1 MMVKDKTLKKNQPP
15 RYDTFCSTASVVSD
29 SVNSYPDSYLEH
41 KPSRKISYKLMY
53 LKKKYKLMAGKSSY
67 LCGSTIGL
75 GNVSLEG
82 DKCKNSTMSGVRHCE
97 SIHQCRICASKILSQ
112 RQLEIESTNKEHL
125 KTGGSVLL
133 VSLTIK
139 NSKYDTFESLLGSTK
154 NKTGIL
160 WAYSNLSYKYKR
172 RFKKLLDLYSV
183 VFSVRVFESTWGV
196 NGFHV
201 HTHSLFY
208 LQRKLSEQELLDFK
222 LQFYKLWKLS
232 LKDVGLTCNF
242 EHGVDVQ
249 DGGNAGK
256 YIAKW
261 SGSSELSSGH
271 VKKAKNGNFT
281 ISQLENLLLDE
292 TQTDLPSDQV
302 KAVLREY
309 YKGCYKKKFMTWS
322 GNIELKNKYLESA
335 KIKELSDEECV
346 ESSDILS
353 KHKVVI
359 GNGTYRNIYLKN
371 QIHELRTSFELQG
384 FDGVLS
390 LSKSLSVLTQ
400 DIHYVN
406 DSDQTEESKLKKIDY
421 LIQEFGWFP
430 SFGDDIEQRDYY
442 ILNYHNL
449 LNTALDYYSD
459 TSSLAQNNAY
469 YVYVIQFCR
478 QYVDNVLINSL

>member
-1 MMVKDKTLKKNQPP
+1 
-15 RYDTFCSTASVVSD
+15 
-29 SVNSYPDSYLEH
+29 
-41 KPSRKISYKLMY
+41 MY
-53 LKKKYKLMAGKSSY
+53 LKKKYKLLAGKSSY

-112 RQLEIESTNKEHL
+112 RQLEIESINNEHL
-125 KTGGSVLL
+125 KTDGSVLL

-154 NKTGIL
+154 TKTGIL

-208 LQRKLSEQELLDFK
+208 LNRKLSEQELFDFK

-249 DGGNAGK
+249 DGSNAGK

-261 SGSSELSSGH
+261 SGSSELSSSH

-281 ISQLENLLLDE
+281 IAQLENLLLDE
-292 TQTDLPSDQV
+292 SQNQLPISQV
-302 KAVLREY
+302 KAVLSEY
-309 YKGCYKKKFMTWS
+309 YKGCYKKKFMCWS
-322 GNIELKNKYLESA
+322 GDMKLKNKYLEDA
-335 KIKELSDEECV
+335 KLKELSDEECV

-353 KHKVVI
+353 KTKVVI
-359 GNGTYRNIYLKN
+359 GNGTYRNIYIKN
-371 QIHELRTSFELQG
+371 QLHELRTSFELQG

-390 LSKSLSVLTQ
+390 VSYTHLTLPT
-400 DIHYVN
+400 
-406 DSDQTEESKLKKIDY
+406 SDL
-421 LIQEFGWFP
+421 
-430 SFGDDIEQRDYY
+430 
-442 ILNYHNL
+442 
-449 LNTALDYYSD
+449 
-459 TSSLAQNNAY
+459 
-469 YVYVIQFCR
+469 V
-478 QYVDNVLINSL
+478 

>member
-1 MMVKDKTLKKNQPP
+1 MLINKPLTTDQPP
-15 RYDTFCSTASVVSD
+15 RYDTFCSTTSVVSD
-29 SVNSYPDSYLEH
+29 SVNSYPGIYLEH
-41 KPSRKISYKLMY
+41 KPSRKTSYKLMY

-67 LCGSTIGL
+67 LCGSTIGS

-112 RQLEIESTNKEHL
+112 RQLELESINNEHL
-125 KTGGSVLL
+125 KNSGSVLL

-208 LQRKLSEQELLDFK
+208 LQRKLSEQELFDFK

-242 EHGVDVQ
+242 EHGIDVQ
-249 DGGNAGK
+249 DGSNAGK

-261 SGSSELSSGH
+261 SGSSELSSAH
-271 VKKAKNGNFT
+271 VKKAKNGNYT
-281 ISQLENLLLDE
+281 IAQLENLLLDE
-292 TQTDLPSDQV
+292 SQTQLPLSQV

-322 GNIELKNKYLESA
+322 GNIELKNKYLEAA
-335 KIKELSDEECV
+335 KVKELSDEECL

-353 KHKVVI
+353 KEKVVI
-359 GNGTYRNIYLKN
+359 GNITYRNIYIKN
-371 QIHELRTSFELQG
+371 QVHELRTSFEIG
-384 FDGVLS
+384 SFNGVLA
-390 LSKSLSVLTQ
+390 LAKSLSVSTS
-400 DIHYVN
+400 DIHYIN
-406 DSDQTEESKLKKIDY
+406 DSDLTEEQKLKKIDY
-421 LIQEFGWFP
+421 YIQEFGWFP
-430 SFGDDIEQRDYY
+430 DFGDDLEKRDYF

-449 LNTALDYYSD
+449 LNTALYYYAD
-459 TSSLAQNNAY
+459 TSTLAPNNAY
-469 YVYVIQFCR
+469 YVYVVQFCR
-478 QYVDNVLINSL
+478 QYVVNVLNNSL